1 MTISLTDPVMK
12 ELPKHLQDKVATMP
26 EYSYGVNR
34 VVVTLDDGTRVR
46 DVFIGWAKEIVKV
59 GTSEEIPFDP
69 ARIVDVEKQ

>member
-1 MTISLTDPVMK
+1 MK
-12 ELPKHLQDKVATMP
+12 ELPKHLQGKVAAMP
-26 EYSYGVNR
+26 ECSYGVNR
-34 VVVTLDDGTRVR
+34 VFVTLDVGTKVR